1 MKVLMV
7 TTSYPDDG
15 KSNRGIF
22 IRRLCRELVS
32 QGARVVVLTPRIF
45 SHSPLFEQEPGVE
58 VHRFRFPSGDKPLN
72 QVETIPVFAMGVYLL
87 SGLFSALRL
96 ILKEKPD
103 VIHGNWIVPAGLIA
117 ALAGFLTRTP
127 VINTARGMDVRV
139 SERGPV
145 RLLFDMAV
153 SLSRHVTVVSEAM
166 RSRPSLKAAEV
177 ISSGVDEAFFRI
189 SPDRLSKTVLHT
201 RSLEKVYDV
210 ETLVRAVPLVLMQ
223 APEAR
228 FVIAGTGSHEQG
240 LKGMAHD
247 LGVASSVNF
256 MGMLNHETIV
266 GLMEQASVY
275 VSSSTADGTSIALME
290 AMAAGLVPVV
300 SDIEANRPLVDHGRD
315 GYLFSPGDEKDLSE
329 KLLAA
334 LSSGI
339 PPQALEKKRKEIKDM
354 ICWNSVAKR
363 FMCSYNR
370 LGRRS
375 RLEGH

>member
-145 RLLFDMAV
+145 RLLFDLAV
-153 SLSRHVTVVSEAM
+153 RLSRHVTVVSEAM

-177 ISSGVDEAFFRI
+177 ISSGVNEAFFRI
-189 SPDRLSKTVLHT
+189 APDRSSKTVLHT

-210 ETLVRAVPLVLMQ
+210 ETLIRAVPLVLRQ
-223 APEAR
+223 EPEAR

-240 LKGMAHD
+240 LKGMVHD
-247 LGVASSVNF
+247 LGVAPSVDF
-256 MGMLNHETIV
+256 MGAVDHEAIA

-300 SDIEANRPLVDHGRD
+300 SDIEANRTLITHGKD
-315 GYLFSPGDEKDLSE
+315 GYLFEPADPET
-329 KLLAA
+329 LATNLIQA
-334 LSSGI
+334 LSHKI
-339 PPQALEKKRKEIKDM
+339 PG
-354 ICWNSVAKR
+354 ST
-363 FMCSYNR
+363 
-370 LGRRS
+370 
-375 RLEGH
+375 LEGKKQLIRDEISWSNIAEKFLALYNQTLG

>member
-1 MKVLMV
+1 
-7 TTSYPDDG
+7 
-15 KSNRGIF
+15 
-22 IRRLCRELVS
+22 
-32 QGARVVVLTPRIF
+32 
-45 SHSPLFEQEPGVE
+45 
-58 VHRFRFPSGDKPLN
+58 
-72 QVETIPVFAMGVYLL
+72 
-87 SGLFSALRL
+87 
-96 ILKEKPD
+96 
-103 VIHGNWIVPAGLIA
+103 
-117 ALAGFLTRTP
+117 
-127 VINTARGMDVRV
+127 
-139 SERGPV
+139 
-145 RLLFDMAV
+145 
-153 SLSRHVTVVSEAM
+153 M

-315 GYLFSPGDEKDLSE
+315 GYLFSPGDKKDLSE

-334 LSSGI
+334 LREGV
-339 PPQALEKKRKEIKDM
+339 PKQVLDKKRSDFKDM

-363 FMCSYNR
+363 FMSSYNR
-370 LGRRS
+370 LGRQIRP
-375 RLEGH
+375 EGR